1 MSNEAIRR
9 ATRTDWG
16 MRERPYPFIGLLSH
30 ILPPSPTGQATVLY
44 RLLNGFPSER
54 YRLISRAKYD
64 GTEPDMEATEKLPAK
79 YYYLRPAFQLPI
91 LSVSTKLS
99 IPCIAI
105 NTMIGVYLRASQLKR
120 IIRREKFDLLIVCT
134 GDLYDLPA
142 AYLAGRWTRLPFV
155 PYIFDDY
162 AYQWTGLYRSFS
174 ERLEPVILRR
184 AKGVIVTNEY
194 MQQEYVH
201 RYGIHSTVIH
211 NPCPMP
217 SLENLD
223 RAERIFNRD
232 QINIVYAGAIYHAHY
247 DAFRNL
253 IAAIGRLE
261 RFDTRLHLYT
271 FQPES
276 ELKRNGISG
285 NMVVYHRHMS
295 HLEVPKVLRQ
305 ADILFLP
312 LAFES
317 PIPEVI
323 RTSAP
328 GKLAEYLSVGRPVLV
343 HAPRDSF
350 VSWFFREHRC
360 GVVVDKDNPQV
371 LSEEMDRIV
380 SQREIEM
387 EICANAR
394 AVAESEFGIDVMKR
408 KFRELIEDLTR
419 ERQQIDS

>member
-1 MSNEAIRR
+1 
-9 ATRTDWG
+9 
-16 MRERPYPFIGLLSH
+16 
-30 ILPPSPTGQATVLY
+30 
-44 RLLNGFPSER
+44 
-54 YRLISRAKYD
+54 
-64 GTEPDMEATEKLPAK
+64 
-79 YYYLRPAFQLPI
+79 
-91 LSVSTKLS
+91 
-99 IPCIAI
+99 
-105 NTMIGVYLRASQLKR
+105 
-120 IIRREKFDLLIVCT
+120 
-134 GDLYDLPA
+134 
-142 AYLAGRWTRLPFV
+142 
-155 PYIFDDY
+155 
-162 AYQWTGLYRSFS
+162 
-174 ERLEPVILRR
+174 
-184 AKGVIVTNEY
+184 
-194 MQQEYVH
+194 
-201 RYGIHSTVIH
+201 
-211 NPCPMP
+211 MP